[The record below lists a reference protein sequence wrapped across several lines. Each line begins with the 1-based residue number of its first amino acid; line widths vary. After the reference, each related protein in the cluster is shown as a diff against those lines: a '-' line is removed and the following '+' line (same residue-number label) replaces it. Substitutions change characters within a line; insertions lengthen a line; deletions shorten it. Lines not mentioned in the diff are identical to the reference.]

1 MSVTPQQLRDGARK
15 AGADAG
21 ESEVERRVAASRTYY
36 AALHRCHP
44 IARAQGIFADV
55 PGTHAQVIEAL
66 TGSRD
71 RQLKSIGWRLEQCRV
86 KRVKADYH
94 LADDFT
100 LADAQLMASQCERIW
115 ASAES
120 VDGVPHTPE

>member
-15 AGADAG
+15 AGAGAG
-21 ESEVERRVAASRTYY
+21 DSEVERRVAASRTYY

-55 PGTHAQVIEAL
+55 PGTHARVIEAL

-71 RQLKSIGWRLEQCRV
+71 RRLKSIGWRLEQCRG

-94 LADDFT
+94 RADDFT

-115 ASAES
+115 TSAEG
-120 VDGVPHTPE
+120 VDGVQRTPE